1 MSSGLVIV
9 LERFHVGAAF
19 GTLVAALLLDDGDF
33 GSGGGGGVGGGGAFD
48 GGGSVSAF
56 DGNNGL
62 RRGRS
67 REGGGIR
74 PWRGGGVATGD

>member
-1 MSSGLVIV
+1 M
-9 LERFHVGAAF
+9 
-19 GTLVAALLLDDGDF
+19 DDGDF

-62 RRGRS
+62 RRGD
-67 REGGGIR
+67 RER
-74 PWRGGGVATGD
+74 EMAFDRGGVAGWRPAIDGRV